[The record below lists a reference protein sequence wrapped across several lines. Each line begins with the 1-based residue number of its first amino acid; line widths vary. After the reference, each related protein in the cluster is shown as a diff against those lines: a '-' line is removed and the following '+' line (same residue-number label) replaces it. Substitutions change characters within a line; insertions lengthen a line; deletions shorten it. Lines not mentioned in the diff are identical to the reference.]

1 MRNRSKII
9 LLILLLICG
18 GVWWLT
24 QLPSPLFSSDYST
37 VVLDEHG
44 EYLRVFLNGE
54 DQWFFPLADDQIPT
68 KLEQAL
74 ITFEDQRFYQHWGV
88 DLQAVGRAILQNLRN
103 RKTVSGA
110 STITMQV
117 ARLAKPKDRTIVNK
131 LIEMVQ
137 ALQIE
142 LAYSKEEI
150 LRLYLTHAPYGGN
163 IIGYKAASLRYFGK
177 GPEQITWAEA
187 ATLAV
192 LPNSPGVV
200 NPMKGRK
207 QLEAKRNRLLKMLL
221 DEGVIDQDT
230 YELAMAEE
238 IPKDQIPFDLSAPHL
253 TGRLARGSAEKT
265 IRTTIDRQI
274 QNNVNGLAQEYMEEL
289 QKMGIQNSAVLVADT
304 QTGQI
309 KAYIGSNDFFDKEHS
324 GQIDGVQMVRST
336 GSVLKPFL
344 YGLAMDEGMI
354 LPESTIKD
362 IPTSY
367 GAYTPYN
374 ASGTFQ
380 GVVTVKDALVQ
391 SLNAPP
397 VSLLDRYGVDEFYQ
411 FLQDAGLSSL
421 FRSPKE
427 YGLPIILGGAEASL
441 WDLVSLYWSLGNYG
455 RFGQVHVLKEGDV
468 GRGLLEIEK
477 SKKQKEQ
484 LISSGSA
491 YLVLDMLK
499 DVQRPGVESFWREYD
514 SAWRIGWK
522 TGTSYGNR
530 DAWAIGVSPDWTIG
544 VWVGNFNGKGNNL
557 LTGLDI
563 AAPLLFR
570 IFNALEKNI
579 THSWFEKPDDLVK
592 IKVSAQTGYRLKENV
607 MSLVQLMEAD
617 APATAKPLRYSPF
630 EKLIFVNG
638 EETEEVCSLC
648 WDLGDVHQILKVVYP
663 PEVIAYL
670 KAKGNYSYTIPPHR
684 GGCPTVSNQN
694 PIDFIYPEEGSVI
707 LIPRG
712 INGEYEKVTFKIA
725 HSHAESQLFWYL
737 NDSYLGSTVE
747 QHQWVIS
754 LESGWYRL
762 HVVDGEGHHQEVNF
776 YIDRK

>member
-1 MRNRSKII
+1 M
-9 LLILLLICG
+9 ICG

-37 VVLDEHG
+37 VVLDEDG

-68 KLEQAL
+68 KLEQAV

-88 DLQAVGRAILQNLRN
+88 DLLAICRAMLQNVRN
-103 RKTVSGA
+103 RETVSGA

-117 ARLAKPKDRTIVNK
+117 ARLARPKARTIVNK

-137 ALQIE
+137 ALRIE
-142 LAYSKEEI
+142 LRYTKEEI
-150 LRLYLTHAPYGGN
+150 MRLYLTHAPYGGN
-163 IIGYKAASLRYFGK
+163 IIGYQAASLRYFGK
-177 GPEQITWAEA
+177 DPEQITWAEA

-200 NPMKGRK
+200 NPMQGRK
-207 QLEAKRNRLLKMLL
+207 QLEGKRNRLLKKLL
-221 DEGVIDQDT
+221 DEAVIDQET

-238 IPKDQIPFDLSAPHL
+238 IPDDQIPFDLSAPHL
-253 TGRLARGSAEKT
+253 ASRLAHESAEKT
-265 IRTTIDRQI
+265 IRTTIDRRI
-274 QNNVNGLAQEYMEEL
+274 QDHVNGLAQEYMQEI
-289 QKMGIQNSAVLVADT
+289 QKKGIQNCAVLVVDT
-304 QTGQI
+304 RTGEV
-309 KAYIGSNDFFDKEHS
+309 KAYIGSNDFFDTEHS
-324 GQIDGVQMVRST
+324 GQVDGVQMVRST

-344 YGLAMDEGMI
+344 YGLAIDEGMI
-354 LPESTIKD
+354 LPQSIIKD
-362 IPTSY
+362 IPMSY

-374 ASGTFQ
+374 ANGKFQ

-397 VSLLDRYGVDEFYQ
+397 VSLLDQYGVNEFYQ

-421 FRSPKE
+421 IRTPKE

-455 RFGQVHVLKEGDV
+455 RFDKVRVLVAGDAEREVLKKTKG
-468 GRGLLEIEK
+468 
-477 SKKQKEQ
+477 QKEQ
-484 LISSGSA
+484 LISPGSA

-514 SAWRIGWK
+514 SIWRIGWK

-544 VWVGNFNGKGNNL
+544 VWVGNFNGKENNL
-557 LTGLDI
+557 LTGLDMS
-563 AAPLLFR
+563 APLLFR
-570 IFNALEKNI
+570 IFNALEKDI
-579 THSWFEKPDDLVK
+579 THPWFEKPDDLVR
-592 IKVSAQTGYRLKENV
+592 IKVSARTGYRLRDDV
-607 MSLVQLMEAD
+607 MSLGEVMEVD

-648 WDLGDVHQILKVVYP
+648 WDLGDVDEILKVVYP

-670 KAKGNYSYTIPPHR
+670 KTKGNNSYTIPPHR
-684 GGCPTVSNQN
+684 TSCPTVSNQN
-694 PIDFIYPEEGSVI
+694 PIDFIYPQEGSVI

-712 INGEYEKVTFKIA
+712 INGEYERVTFKVA
-725 HSHAESQLFWYL
+725 HSHMDSQLFWYL
-737 NDSYLGSTVE
+737 DEGYLGSTDD
-747 QHQWVIS
+747 QHQLVMS
-754 LESGWYRL
+754 LESGWHRL
-762 HVVDGEGHHQEVNF
+762 HVVDGEGHHREVGF
-776 YIDRK
+776 YVDRK